1 MFLIYS
7 AHVVICV
14 LIILVI
20 LFQDGKT
27 GGLTG
32 VADNASQQVF
42 GAKGAGNFLTKLTT
56 GLAIAFMFTSLTLAL
71 FHKSEDKSIA
81 DEFTPV
87 KTNSEQSTA
96 VSTPEEQKTESGESE
111 VPAVLEDGTPA
122 QVIYTDKD
130 GNKKAGNLSDVIGEM
145 EIIQGDDVPLEIREA
160 HKRDLMKRAEQQ
172 KAAKKAKETTK
183 KSTEK

>member
-87 KTNSEQSTA
+87 ETNSEQSTA
-96 VSTPEEQKTESGESE
+96 VSTPEEQKTESSESK

-130 GNKKAGNLSDVIGEM
+130 GNKKAGSLSDVIGDIEVFR
-145 EIIQGDDVPLEIREA
+145 GDEVPEEIREM
-160 HKRDLMKRAEQQ
+160 HKRDLMKKEE
-172 KAAKKAKETTK
+172 KKKAETTK
-183 KSTEK
+183 KPTEK